1 MANARTCVA
10 VVATGLAVTAVSRP
24 AAAIEPGEIPQTKSG
39 VFIGSSADVP
49 GPGIYMFDKA
59 FTYQATVVG
68 MGAPHNNGFPNQTH
82 VGVAADIVG
91 FLINPGWSI
100 FGGTYTAVIAQPAI
114 MQQITPPVNLADGGL
129 HNTFFIPGQISW
141 NLGNGFYAQVGLGIY
156 APDGTISG
164 PKGIN
169 NVGAPYWT
177 FQPQVALSY
186 AKDGWN
192 LTANMYTEFNTK
204 NTVSGYTSGDI
215 FHTDFTATKKFG
227 RWSIGPVAYLTDQV
241 SSDTSSAAYNFVN
254 GGRFSDF
261 AVGGLVA
268 YDFGPA
274 TLSLVGTDE
283 VYAHTTG
290 GTPGAGNVIT
300 PQGWT
305 IFGEVSYKL
314 CCFDEAPPVAPK
326 KPLVYK

>member
-1 MANARTCVA
+1 MTNARTYVVVA
-10 VVATGLAVTAVSRP
+10 ATGLAVTAVSRP
-24 AAAIEPGEIPQTKSG
+24 AAAIEPGEVSQTKSG
-39 VFIGSSADVP
+39 IFIGSSADVP
-49 GPGIYMFDKA
+49 GPGVYMFDKA
-59 FTYQATVVG
+59 FTYQADVVG
-68 MGAPHNNGFPNQTH
+68 LGAPHNNGFPNQTH
-82 VGVAADIVG
+82 VGVAANVVG

-100 FGGTYTAVIAQPAI
+100 LGGRYTAVIAQPFI
-114 MQQITPPVNLADGGL
+114 MQQISPPVNLADGGV
-129 HNTFFIPGQISW
+129 HNTFFIPGQVSW
-141 NLGNGFYAQVGLGIY
+141 NFGNGFYAQVGLGIY

-192 LTANMYTEFNTK
+192 LTANMYEEFNTK

-227 RWSIGPVAYLTDQV
+227 RWSLGPVAYLTDQV
-241 SSDTSSAAYNFVN
+241 SSDTSSAAYHFVN

-274 TLSLVGTDE
+274 TLSLVATDE

-290 GTPGAGNVIT
+290 GTPGVGNVIT

-305 IFGEVSYKL
+305 VFGEVSYKL
-314 CCFDEAPPVAPK
+314 CCFEEEAPVAPK

>member
-1 MANARTCVA
+1 MTNARTYVVVA
-10 VVATGLAVTAVSRP
+10 ATGLAVTVASRP
-24 AAAIEPGEIPQTKSG
+24 AAAIEPGEVPQTKSG
-39 VFIGSSADVP
+39 LFIGSSADVP

-59 FTYQATVVG
+59 FTYQADIVG
-68 MGAPHNNGFPNQTH
+68 LGAPHNNGFPNQTH
-82 VGVAADIVG
+82 VGVAAGVVG

-100 FGGTYTAVIAQPAI
+100 FGGRYTAVIAQPVI
-114 MQQITPPVNLADGGL
+114 MQQISPPVNVADGGL
-129 HNTFFIPGQISW
+129 HNTFFIPGQLSW
-141 NLGNGFYAQVGLGIY
+141 NLGNGFYAQVGLGMY

-192 LTANMYTEFNTK
+192 LTANMYQEFNTK

-227 RWSIGPVAYLTDQV
+227 RWSFGPVAYLTDQV

-261 AVGGLVA
+261 AVGALVA

-283 VYAHTTG
+283 VYAHTSG

-305 IFGEVSYKL
+305 IIGEVSYKL
-314 CCFDEAPPVAPK
+314 CCFDEEAPAAPK

>member
-10 VVATGLAVTAVSRP
+10 VVAAGLAATAVFRP
-24 AAAIEPGEIPQTKSG
+24 AWAIEPGEIPQTKSG
-39 VFIGSSADVP
+39 LFIGSSADVP

-82 VGVAADIVG
+82 VGVAAAIVG

-100 FGGTYTAVIAQPAI
+100 FGGTYTAVVAQPAV

-141 NLGNGFYAQVGLGIY
+141 NLGNGFYAQVGLGMY

-241 SSDTSSAAYNFVN
+241 SSDTSSAAYKFVN

-261 AVGGLVA
+261 AVGALVA

-274 TLSLVGTDE
+274 TVSLVGTDE

-305 IFGEVSYKL
+305 IFGELSYKL

-326 KPLVYK
+326 NPLVYK